1 MMAGGP
7 YLKCLKKVRILF
19 MIDVADGSSTW
30 QKDLELDNVV
40 YTQSILIGQEGITTT
55 QQPSRDSNQRISA
68 NYAQLVARSNRC
80 KVVVDLAPDDTR
92 PNVESLLVLIVRNL
106 VKICQRNEEPDG
118 RTDLRNRD
126 MTPTFDL

>member
-1 MMAGGP
+1 MAGEP

-19 MIDVADGSSTW
+19 MIDVADSSSTR

-92 PNVESLLVLIVRNL
+92 PNVESLLVLIIRNL
-106 VKICQRNEEPDG
+106 VKFCQRNEEPDG
-118 RTDLRNRD
+118 RTDLRDRD